1 MLKKMIVLAVIV
13 SLSGVC
19 WSGAAEAPDAPA
31 KPAAVTE
38 PVELRCLAEPPA
50 PRAPKLIALK
60 KTEMPVWPGKAPGA
74 RDDSWR
80 AKPMM
85 TIYQPLKED
94 ANGTAVVICPG
105 GAYMMIAIDHE
116 GHTIAKW
123 LGSIGVT
130 GIVLRY
136 RHGGHGYRHPIPL
149 QDAQRAIRTIRH
161 KAKELNVDP
170 NRIGVMGF
178 SAGGHLAS
186 TAGTHFDKG
195 KPDAADPVEKAGSR
209 PDFMILGYP
218 VITLKKPFTHWGSR
232 VNLVGN
238 RGDDALVNSLCN
250 ETQVTAKTPPTFL
263 AHAKDDGA
271 VPPQNSIKFY
281 RALKKNKVK
290 AEIHLYKKGGHGFGL
305 GRKGMPC
312 ATWPARCAKWL
323 RGMKLLKKAKPAK
336 K

>member
-263 AHAKDDGA
+263 FHAKDDGA
-271 VPPQNSIKFY
+271 VPPQNSIEFY
-281 RALKKNKVK
+281 RALVKNKVK
-290 AEIHLYKKGGHGFGL
+290 AEIHLYKQGGHGFGL
-305 GRKGMPC
+305 GRKGTPC
-312 ATWPARCAKWL
+312 AAWPARCAKWL
-323 RGMKLLKKAKPAK
+323 RGMKLLKKAAK

>member
-1 MLKKMIVLAVIV
+1 VWLPA
-13 SLSGVC
+13 
-19 WSGAAEAPDAPA
+19 AAEAQDAPA
-31 KPAAVTE
+31 TE
-38 PVELRCLAEPPA
+38 DCLAEPPA
-50 PRAPKLIALK
+50 PKAPRLIALK
-60 KTEMPVWPGKAPGA
+60 LTKMPVWPGKAPGA
-74 RDDSWR
+74 RDDSLR

-116 GHTIAKW
+116 GHAIAKW
-123 LGSIGVT
+123 LGNHGVT

-161 KAKELNVDP
+161 KAKELNINPD
-170 NRIGVMGF
+170 RIGIMGF

-195 KPDAADPVEKAGSR
+195 KADAADPIEKVSSR
-209 PDFMILGYP
+209 PDFMVLGYP

-232 VNLVGN
+232 INLVGK

-263 AHAKDDGA
+263 FHAKDDGA
-271 VPPQNSIKFY
+271 VPPANSINFH
-281 RALKKNKVK
+281 RALVKNKVK
-290 AEIHLYKKGGHGFGL
+290 AEIHLYEKGGHGFGL
-305 GRKGMPC
+305 GRKGTP
-312 ATWPARCAKWL
+312 AAAWPASCAKWM
-323 RGMKLLKKAKPAK
+323 RGMGLLTKAKPAK
-336 K
+336 SEPPPAAKASQR